1 MRSWSTAASGSPAI
15 QPVLPPEQ
23 NAVPAPVTTTTR
35 NDRSAASSS
44 TAATHDAVISSDI
57 ALRWSGLSSVSTAI
71 PSAGG
76 RDAGAGGS
84 SVGSGMGRSLLASTP
99 GTALG
104 PRLCQAWL
112 SVA

>member
-23 NAVPAPVTTTTR
+23 NAVPEPVTTTTR

-57 ALRWSGLSSVSTAI
+57 ALRWSGLSSVSSSNPVRWAVETQVRAR
-71 PSAGG
+71 AGRVRHG
-76 RDAGAGGS
+76 PE
-84 SVGSGMGRSLLASTP
+84 ST
-99 GTALG
+99 GE
-104 PRLCQAWL
+104 
-112 SVA
+112 